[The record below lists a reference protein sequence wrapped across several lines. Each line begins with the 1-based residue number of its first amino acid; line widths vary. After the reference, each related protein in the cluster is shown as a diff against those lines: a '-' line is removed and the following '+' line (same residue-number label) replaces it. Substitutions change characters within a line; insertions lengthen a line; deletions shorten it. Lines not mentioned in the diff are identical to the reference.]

1 MSQSASTTTE
11 ETRAAPRI
19 EILRVG
25 GRRLRVA
32 IFPART
38 PGANRRPILFF
49 NGIGANIEI
58 MAPMAEWLPDQDIIT
73 FDMPG
78 VGGSPDP
85 TFPYRPWSMALRATR
100 LLDKLGYRG
109 KVDVMGVSW
118 GGGLAQQFAFQH
130 PDRTGKLILAAT
142 SAGMLMAPGD
152 PRALAKRADPRRY
165 EDPAF
170 MRRNFEALYGDANAE
185 EGHISRLKPPSR
197 VGYLYQLGAMLG
209 WTSAFYLPLLRC
221 RTLVLMGEQDRIV
234 PMING
239 KFLARLI
246 PRARLETVPGGHLFL
261 VSQPDHVFP
270 KITAFLSEDD
280 AAAAAAA

>member
-1 MSQSASTTTE
+1 MSPGSSMSTEATART
-11 ETRAAPRI
+11 PRI

-38 PGANRRPILFF
+38 PDANRRPILFF

-152 PRALAKRADPRRY
+152 PRALAKMADPRRY
-165 EDPAF
+165 VDPAF

-197 VGYLYQLGAMLG
+197 VGYLYQLSAMLG